1 MKKSSILVALAVLGA
16 FALSGCDQK
25 EDVIQA
31 QQQQITQLSQTV
43 AQLQQV
49 CTVPACQQVAQ
60 VAAPVV
66 QAPAPAPV
74 YVQSP
79 TVVREHDSSSDLL
92 TGMMFGHM
100 MAGSGGGGGG
110 GGYGGGHTSSQVV
123 NNHYHTTSAPAA
135 TPAPT
140 QPVKRSWFSRTPTA
154 STSTA
159 TKSSS
164 FTSSRS
170 STISRSSF
178 SSGARSAFHASR
190 SFGRR

>member
-1 MKKSSILVALAVLGA
+1 MKKRSILIALAVLGA
-16 FALSGCDQK
+16 FALSGCDRK
-25 EDVIQA
+25 DDVIQA
-31 QQQQITQLSQTV
+31 QQQQISQLSQTV

-49 CTVPACQQVAQ
+49 CTAPACQQVTQ
-60 VAAPVV
+60 VAAPAV
-66 QAPAPAPV
+66 QAAAPAPV
-74 YVQSP
+74 YVQAP

-92 TGMMFGHM
+92 TGMMFGHL
-100 MAGSGGGGGG
+100 MAGGGGGG
-110 GGYGGGHTSSQVV
+110 GNGGGHTTSSQVV

-135 TPAPT
+135 TPAPM

>member
-100 MAGSGGGGGG
+100 MAGSGGGGG
-110 GGYGGGHTSSQVV
+110 YGGGHTSSQVV

-140 QPVKRSWFSRTPTA
+140 QPVKRSWFSRSPTA

-159 TKSSS
+159 TRTSS

>member
-49 CTVPACQQVAQ
+49 CTAPACQQ

-110 GGYGGGHTSSQVV
+110 GGYGAGHTSSQVV

-135 TPAPT
+135 APAPT
-140 QPVKRSWFSRTPTA
+140 QPVKRSWFSRSPTA

-159 TKSSS
+159 TRTSS

>member
-16 FALSGCDQK
+16 FALSGCDRK
-25 EDVIQA
+25 DDVIQA
-31 QQQQITQLSQTV
+31 QQQQISQLSQTV
-43 AQLQQV
+43 AQLQQA
-49 CTVPACQQVAQ
+49 CTAPSCQQVA
-60 VAAPVV
+60 APAV

-79 TVVREHDSSSDLL
+79 TVVREHDSSGDLL
-92 TGMMFGHM
+92 TGMMLGHM
-100 MAGSGGGGGG
+100 MAGG
-110 GGYGGGHTSSQVV
+110 GGYGGATGSQVV
-123 NNHYHTTSAPAA
+123 NNHYHTTSTPAAAPAA
-135 TPAPT
+135 A
-140 QPVKRSWFSRTPTA
+140 QPVKRSWFSRAPTA

-159 TKSSS
+159 SKSSS

-170 STISRSSF
+170 TTISRSSF

>member
-16 FALSGCDQK
+16 FALSGCDRK
-25 EDVIQA
+25 DDVIQA
-31 QQQQITQLSQTV
+31 QQQQISQLSQTV
-43 AQLQQV
+43 AQLQQA
-49 CTVPACQQVAQ
+49 CTAPSCQQVA
-60 VAAPVV
+60 APAV

-79 TVVREHDSSSDLL
+79 TVVREHDSSGDLL
-92 TGMMFGHM
+92 TGMMLGHM
-100 MAGSGGGGGG
+100 MAGG
-110 GGYGGGHTSSQVV
+110 GGYGGGATGSQVV
-123 NNHYHTTSAPAA
+123 NNHYHTTSTPAAAPAA
-135 TPAPT
+135 A

-159 TKSSS
+159 SKSSS

-170 STISRSSF
+170 PTISRSSF